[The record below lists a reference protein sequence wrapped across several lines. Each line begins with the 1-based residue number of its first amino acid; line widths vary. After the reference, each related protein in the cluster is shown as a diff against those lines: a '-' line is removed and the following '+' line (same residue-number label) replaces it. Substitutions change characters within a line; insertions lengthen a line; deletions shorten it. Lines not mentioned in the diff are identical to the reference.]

1 MYVAPSVKLEQC
13 RGRGAR
19 LGLID
24 DFLIVSFFFFIF
36 LETWENWKDNQN
48 KFYFIF
54 SLVLLFVWFYLIV
67 SFIRPSVYS
76 QNCYSFDNYY
86 DYSCLIEGFEGRR
99 TWWSLRKTCENVK
112 IVREGEGEGRGSNF
126 CTVEI
131 ILYGRWRIIWHKVR
145 DVFLGELLVGLSWIW
160 ITFRMDGSGN
170 GNTRELDGSG
180 NARLGKGKLF
190 HGKIISSRG
199 FPKQFFD

>member
-1 MYVAPSVKLEQC
+1 MILFDRFFYSSKCCKTVTRLTIITIIVVLLKASKGEERDEVYEKLVKMWKLWEKEK
-13 RGRGAR
+13 GRG
-19 LGLID
+19 G
-24 DFLIVSFFFFIF
+24 
-36 LETWENWKDNQN
+36 
-48 KFYFIF
+48 
-54 SLVLLFVWFYLIV
+54 
-67 SFIRPSVYS
+67 
-76 QNCYSFDNYY
+76 
-86 DYSCLIEGFEGRR
+86 
-99 TWWSLRKTCENVK
+99 
-112 IVREGEGEGRGSNF
+112 GSNF

-190 HGKIISSRG
+190 HGKIISFRG

>member
-1 MYVAPSVKLEQC
+1 MYVTPSVKLEQC

-24 DFLIVSFFFFIF
+24 DFLIVSFFFLSSWKREKIGKIIKTNFI
-36 LETWENWKDNQN
+36 LYSVC
-48 KFYFIF
+48 FYFSYDSIWSF
-54 SLVLLFVWFYLIV
+54 LLFVQVL
-67 SFIRPSVYS
+67 

>member
-1 MYVAPSVKLEQC
+1 MRKLRKIIKTNFILYSVWFYYSYDS
-13 RGRGAR
+13 
-19 LGLID
+19 IW
-24 DFLIVSFFFFIF
+24 SF
-36 LETWENWKDNQN
+36 
-48 KFYFIF
+48 
-54 SLVLLFVWFYLIV
+54 LLFVQVL
-67 SFIRPSVYS
+67 

-99 TWWSLRKTCENVK
+99 TWWSLWKTCENVK